1 MEMKLFNE
9 YEEHYINKSDNTLGS
24 YKDSVHSYYTFC
36 EEQLGYQTEEEVIS
50 KTTWSEITRWRNSLV
65 KSGLSPYSVNVRI
78 CGVRSFFKF
87 LVLTHRVSSNP
98 AEEVENVGTQA
109 VEQHKDYL
117 TEQEFKHLIEVIKTP
132 SGKKQDK
139 FSFTSARDAFM
150 VALMVTGGF
159 RISEILDMKLG
170 QIDTEH
176 KQVKVVGKGNKL
188 RIVPVSSSVI
198 KLMETYLAERASLS
212 TECDSLFVNLKGTGM
227 TRQGTNKNLKKYC
240 ERAGINKDI
249 SNHSLRH
256 SFATAMVDKGVPVAK
271 LQVLMGHADS
281 SVTSLYYARHL
292 DVSSMSDEL
301 PSID

>member
-24 YKDSVHSYYTFC
+24 YKDSVHSYYSFC
-36 EEQLGYQTEEEVIS
+36 EEQLGYQTEEEIIS
-50 KTTWSEITRWRNSLV
+50 KTTWSEITRWRNFLI

-87 LVLTHRVSSNP
+87 LVLTHRVQSNP
-98 AEEVENVGTQA
+98 AEEVENVGTQS

-117 TEQEFKHLIEVIKTP
+117 TEAEFKHLIEVIKTP
-132 SGKKQDK
+132 SGKKQDR
-139 FSFTSARDAFM
+139 FSFTSTRDAFM

-159 RISEILDMKLG
+159 RISEILEMKIG

-176 KQVKVVGKGNKL
+176 KQVKVIGKGNKL
-188 RIVPVSSSVI
+188 RTVPVSSSVI
-198 KLMETYLAERASLS
+198 KLMETYLTERA
-212 TECDSLFVNLKGTGM
+212 TVATDCDSLFVNLKGTGM

-240 ERAGINKDI
+240 ERAGIDKDI

-256 SFATAMVDKGVPVAK
+256 SAITNMIDKGIDVARV
-271 LQVLMGHADS
+271 QVIAGHSDS
-281 SVTSLYYARHL
+281 KTTARYYKDHL
-292 DVSSMSDEL
+292 DTQVDENYF
-301 PSID
+301 PEF